1 MIYWLRII
9 FVCVMSL
16 FAYQGISEEISPV
29 CNTSTCA
36 ETLFPTNEGNDILLV
51 ESTTDNYLIRTIN
64 HILKSGYADL
74 SVPMCAIVAGSK
86 DNNDYKYTLH
96 LSGTLLKGSNSDT
109 YHNIYSQTHRYSH
122 NPVHL
127 PKDYYI
133 YTLERIVI

>member
-1 MIYWLRII
+1 MICRLMII

-29 CNTSTCA
+29 CNTSACT
-36 ETLFPTNEGNDILLV
+36 EIISPTDEGNDILLV

-74 SVPMCAIVAGSK
+74 SVPACAIVAGSK
-86 DNNDYKYTLH
+86 DNNDNKYTLH
-96 LSGTLLKGSNSDT
+96 LNGTLLKGYNSEK
-109 YHNIYSQTHRYSH
+109 YHRIYSLTHRNSYY
-122 NPVHL
+122 PVHL

-133 YTLERIVI
+133 YTLEKIVI

>member
-1 MIYWLRII
+1 MIYWLKII

-74 SVPMCAIVAGSK
+74 SVPMCAIVAGS
-86 DNNDYKYTLH
+86 
-96 LSGTLLKGSNSDT
+96 TLLKGSNSDT
-109 YHNIYSQTHRYSH
+109 YHNIYSQTRRYSH